1 MVFLEVKPD
10 RKENDN
16 TTDIM
21 QLVENK
27 VAGQMLNKQTVA
39 QFTKNVIKPIRMSFI
54 ILTDEET
61 VKNENSTVFRYRY
74 RSDDI
79 EIDVEFWVLRG
90 DHYIRVA
97 DDGTITSANAVTH
110 KTGLKTMEIGY
121 NEYLK
126 KHVPMSQ
133 LNQRWNRI
141 NEDFLDDISKED
153 LNAIPDVQP
162 SSERYRIDLYNEQ

>member
-27 VAGQMLNKQTVA
+27 VAGQMLNKQTIA
-39 QFTKNVIKPIRMSFI
+39 QYTKNVTKPRRMTFI

-90 DHYIRVA
+90 EHYIRVT

-110 KTGLKTMEIGY
+110 KCALK
-121 NEYLK
+121 
-126 KHVPMSQ
+126 
-133 LNQRWNRI
+133 
-141 NEDFLDDISKED
+141 
-153 LNAIPDVQP
+153 
-162 SSERYRIDLYNEQ
+162 